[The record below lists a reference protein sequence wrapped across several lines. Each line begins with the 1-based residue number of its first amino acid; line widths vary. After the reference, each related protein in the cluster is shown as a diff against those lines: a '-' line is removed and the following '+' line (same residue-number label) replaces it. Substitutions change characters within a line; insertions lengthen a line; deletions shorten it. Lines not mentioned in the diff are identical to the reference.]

1 MVTIHSY
8 IQNEVPPLTPMSLIY
23 KAKEGFANLTYTHIP
38 VEEDGLLIGNIS
50 EDDIQA
56 FDNEKKVSDYKYS
69 LAIFFVRKDTNWLDV
84 LEAFARNNANIMPVI
99 DEHNNYLGYYELID
113 IITLFKETPFLY
125 EPGGILIVE
134 KGNKD
139 YSFSEISQIVEA
151 NNGKLLG
158 AFISENRDSIVQLT
172 LKIGNIGLNDII
184 QSFRRY
190 NYTIISGNEDDM
202 YVEDLKQRSDY
213 LKKFL
218 DI

>member
-1 MVTIHSY
+1 MVAIHSY

-23 KAKEGFANLTYTHIP
+23 EAKKGFANLTHTHIP
-38 VEEDGLLIGNIS
+38 VEENGLLIGNMS
-50 EDDIQA
+50 EDDVQG
-56 FDNEKKVSDYKYS
+56 FDDDKKVEDYRY
-69 LAIFFVRKDTNWLDV
+69 LFAVFFVRNDTNWLDV
-84 LEAFARNNANIMPVI
+84 LEAFAKNNANVMPVL
-99 DEHNNYLGYYELID
+99 DQNNAYLGYYELID

-151 NNGKLLG
+151 NKGKLLG
-158 AFISENRDSIVQLT
+158 AFISGNRDSIVQLT
-172 LKIGNIGLNDII
+172 LKIGNIGLNDVI

-213 LKKFL
+213 LKRFL